1 MTIVNHTSELS
12 SPWKPIVIAPEVDGV
27 GLVEPVLLPLLVPEG
42 AAVDIDIVIGEPEVA
57 DAVAGM
63 LERAGSEVYAAVRPV
78 TFVQRLGGAMVPAT
92 KFTAAHYRGSMI
104 S

>member
-1 MTIVNHTSELS
+1 M
-12 SPWKPIVIAPEVDGV
+12 
-27 GLVEPVLLPLLVPEG
+27 LLPVLVPE
-42 AAVDIDIVIGEPEVA
+42 AAAIDIDIVIGEPEVA

-78 TFVQRLGGAMVPAT
+78 TFVQTLGGAMVPAT
-92 KFTAAHYRGSMI
+92 KFTAAHYWESMV